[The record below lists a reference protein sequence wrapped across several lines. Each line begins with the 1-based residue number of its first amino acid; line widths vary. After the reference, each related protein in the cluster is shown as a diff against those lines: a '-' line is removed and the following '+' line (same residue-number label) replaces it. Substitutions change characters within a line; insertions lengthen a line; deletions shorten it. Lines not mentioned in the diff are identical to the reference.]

1 MRITLIGP
9 AFPWRGGIPLLV
21 TDLAHRLTAAGHR
34 VTLRTWTRQ
43 GPARLLPAQRH
54 PLATPESGIYPTIC
68 DPLSWRNP
76 AHWRRAGRRSAAESE
91 LVVLVHYTRVQAV
104 ALAAVARYAR
114 PQARVVLICANAV
127 PHEPRPGDPGLLALL
142 ADSVHAIL
150 VHTPAERAALTRLT
164 DRPVTVAALPPHLP
178 AGAPGADPDPDR
190 PRRRL
195 LFFGKIRPYKGLDL
209 LLHALAR
216 IPEVQLTVV
225 GEVYR
230 GGVELTALIARA
242 GLRDRVVVHP
252 GYLPAERIPEL
263 FAGVDALVL
272 PYRTATASQLVALA
286 HEHGLPTVATRVGN
300 FPDVVTDGVDGLLCA
315 PGDVDDLER
324 ALRQLYRPGRL
335 VALRAGV
342 RPADPDPV
350 WRDYL
355 AALLST
361 PATRSAS
368 ARTAG

>member
-1 MRITLIGP
+1 M
-9 AFPWRGGIPLLV
+9 
-21 TDLAHRLTAAGHR
+21 
-34 VTLRTWTRQ
+34 
-43 GPARLLPAQRH
+43 
-54 PLATPESGIYPTIC
+54 
-68 DPLSWRNP
+68 
-76 AHWRRAGRRSAAESE
+76 
-91 LVVLVHYTRVQAV
+91 
-104 ALAAVARYAR
+104 
-114 PQARVVLICANAV
+114 
-127 PHEPRPGDPGLLALL
+127 
-142 ADSVHAIL
+142 
-150 VHTPAERAALTRLT
+150 
-164 DRPVTVAALPPHLP
+164 
-178 AGAPGADPDPDR
+178 
-190 PRRRL
+190 
-195 LFFGKIRPYKGLDL
+195 
-209 LLHALAR
+209 
-216 IPEVQLTVV
+216 V

-335 VALRAGV
+335 VALRSGV

-350 WRDYL
+350 WRTTWPRCCPPRPPAPPRPELPADRRVSGS
-355 AALLST
+355 AAGRSPARPPTAPSPVLPISPAGSQTGKSGSAVAST
-361 PATRSAS
+361 SPWFSR
-368 ARTAG
+368 